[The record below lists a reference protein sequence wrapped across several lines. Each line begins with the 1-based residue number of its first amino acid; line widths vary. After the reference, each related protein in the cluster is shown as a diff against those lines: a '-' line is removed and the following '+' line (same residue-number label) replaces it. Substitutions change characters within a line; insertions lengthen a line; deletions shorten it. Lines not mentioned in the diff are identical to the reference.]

1 MPLVNERAV
10 ELGYNEV
17 YYTYVNDENATEL
30 VEELDVQFVPLFVYV
45 KDGKVERTSTTYTVD
60 NINDLVEQFL
70 EADK

>member
-1 MPLVNERAV
+1 M
-10 ELGYNEV
+10 